1 LDIKKKSHQEISDTV
16 KTHPVSNI
24 ILSSESNGVH
34 VAPLKYFILKE
45 KREAQRIIEYQLAWR
60 RKNGKL
66 LPKM

>member
-45 KREAQRIIEYQLAWR
+45 KREAQRIIEYQLA
-60 RKNGKL
+60 
-66 LPKM
+66 